1 MKPTLLVLAL
11 ILAAGIAVWYGRSG
25 SGSGSGPAPLP
36 VAPSSVAQSPNAA
49 GPNAQLEAES
59 AARKAVPDP
68 SAQPVSGRTA
78 VAAAPA
84 PPQMIEASTAGAGI
98 DGGIPSDAASASGAS
113 DLEAKYAGV
122 GKDDLKATYDSLRQL
137 YDENNEGRVQDG
149 ARKLS
154 AEGMAELEKEI
165 AWLKEK
171 AFGGG

>member
-25 SGSGSGPAPLP
+25 TGPSPAA
-36 VAPSSVAQSPNAA
+36 VAPAALAQPPNSAGANAA
-49 GPNAQLEAES
+49 LESES
-59 AARKAVPDP
+59 AGRKAVPDP
-68 SAQPVSGRTA
+68 AAQPPSSRTA

-84 PPQMIEASTAGAGI
+84 PPQMIETSTAGAGI
-98 DGGIPSDAASASGAS
+98 DGGVPSDAASTSGAS
-113 DLEAKYAGV
+113 DLDAKYAGV
-122 GKDDLKATYDSLRQL
+122 GKDDLKATYQSLRQL
-137 YDENNEGRVQDG
+137 FDENNEGRVEDS